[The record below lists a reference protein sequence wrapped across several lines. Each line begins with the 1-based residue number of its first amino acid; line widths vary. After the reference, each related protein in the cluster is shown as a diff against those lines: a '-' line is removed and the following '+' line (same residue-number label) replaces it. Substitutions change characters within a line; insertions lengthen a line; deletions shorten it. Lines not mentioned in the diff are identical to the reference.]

1 MLKTTEKVEVFVRI
15 DPPLKW
21 PLWFNGAALD
31 IEEAAPISM
40 PLKLLAKR
48 VNAYFEANTDWCDE
62 HSQYFFITSESALE
76 CNSLVKALT
85 NGLLAELD
93 GGYELYPVLAG
104 IDETGHIAIVS
115 DEGQMPEEIVW
126 FPHVCGESE
135 KLGPSS

>member
-31 IEEAAPISM
+31 IEEAAEISM

-48 VNAYFEANTDWCDE
+48 VNAYFDANTDWCDE
-62 HSQYFFITSESALE
+62 HSQYFFLTEESALE

-85 NGLLAELD
+85 RGLSTELD
-93 GGYELYPVLAG
+93 DSYQIYPVLAG
-104 IDETGHIAIVS
+104 IDETGHIAIIS
-115 DEGQMPEEIVW
+115 DEGQQ
-126 FPHVCGESE
+126 
-135 KLGPSS
+135 PSDITWALHACQ